1 MTWKRFPLHMPFDGF
16 SPITE
21 GVSSKRANN
30 KSLMFSL
37 MQTRISCWTNIPSA
51 CDLRRHRAHWCD
63 KLGLSVPG
71 RHQTKRWRFT
81 RLISSS
87 KGSALTVWYKTK
99 VGSHNFGY
107 QLWFCIRLVTVDW
120 GSAVT
125 MTLCS
130 SWCHWYILSK
140 DMSINSKYQ
149 EANIIVQNALPT
161 TNRYGQY
168 LYKQDDLYILRQPA

>member
-1 MTWKRFPLHMPFDGF
+1 MGF
-16 SPITE
+16 HRSPKESHQKGPIM
-21 GVSSKRANN
+21 N
-30 KSLMFSL
+30 
-37 MQTRISCWTNIPSA
+37 
-51 CDLRRHRAHWCD
+51 HWCFLWC
-63 KLGLSVPG
+63 KLESAVE
-71 RHQTKRWRFT
+71 QTFHLPVIWEDIALTDVTNWGFLCQVITKPNDEDFT

-107 QLWFCIRLVTVDW
+107 QLWFCTRLVTVDW

-130 SWCHWYILSK
+130 SWCHWYILCK

-161 TNRYGQY
+161 TNRYEQY